1 MIIKVTNFCNEI
13 SNVINEDIKK
23 REIPKFSKT
32 LPGESKNMK
41 NGFYFVKKAKYNDEE
56 DLVKSLNG
64 ITNIDN
70 LSNWYKSVEKF
81 IEKYSAEETFIEKKA
96 NKKVIGKTP
105 GEISI
110 VYYDFKFNNFDSNK
124 DVLLIDQPEDDIS
137 NNKISEDLINYIEK
151 VRDKKQIII
160 VTHNP
165 LLVVN
170 LDVDNVICI
179 NKNNSDELSIKSGCL
194 EYKNSDYSI
203 IDEIAPLLD
212 GGREAIERRFKL
224 YENSKCKNKI

>member
-1 MIIKVTNFCNEI
+1 
-13 SNVINEDIKK
+13 
-23 REIPKFSKT
+23 
-32 LPGESKNMK
+32 MK
-41 NGFYFVKKAKYNDEE
+41 NGFYFVKKAKYNDVDISTMYYNELFNGNYDQSNIFNIDSEE

-96 NKKVIGKTP
+96 DKKVIGKTP

-203 IDEIAPLLD
+203 IDEIASLLD